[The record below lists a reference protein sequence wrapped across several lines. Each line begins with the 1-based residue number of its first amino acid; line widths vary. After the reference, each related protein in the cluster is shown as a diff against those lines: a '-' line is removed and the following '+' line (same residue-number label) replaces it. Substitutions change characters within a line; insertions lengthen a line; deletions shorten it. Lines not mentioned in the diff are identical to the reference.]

1 MKNTILLVPLFFLA
15 VGCQFTERLLTSSA
29 KSNSISHMNHSYLGS
44 QVITKTPEND
54 AIVASTDGEIG
65 TKAGESTKYHILG
78 LGFGGGTV
86 AEAAI
91 NGQIQ
96 QVTTVER
103 QRRAYLWPLFWT
115 SRTVVTGNG
124 PTTVVQVQ
132 PFVIKKG
139 AYFNPP
145 LHQSPPL
152 PPANP

>member
-15 VGCQFTERLLTSSA
+15 VGCQFTEQLLTSSA

-54 AIVASTDGEIG
+54 AIVASTDGLIG
-65 TKAGESTKYHILG
+65 IKAGESTKYHILG

-91 NGQIQ
+91 SGQIQ

-132 PFVIKKG
+132 PFEPTKG
-139 AYFNPP
+139 SNHSPP
-145 LHQSPPL
+145 IHPPL
-152 PPANP
+152 PPAR

>member
-1 MKNTILLVPLFFLA
+1 
-15 VGCQFTERLLTSSA
+15 
-29 KSNSISHMNHSYLGS
+29 LGS

-124 PTTVVQVQ
+124 PTVVVKRE
-132 PFVIKKG
+132 PFDIKKG
-139 AYFNPP
+139 ARFNAP
-145 LHQSPPL
+145 LHPL
-152 PPANP
+152 PRANP